1 MKNKAFTLMLL
12 TATALISYGI
22 GNMQSKNVVADVP
35 KGYVRLEECIPLED
49 ISCKFTNGDYL
60 CVGLG
65 DITRQLDNPDSY
77 TYEDILYGIEDITEE
92 LKEDIIDM
100 NDVVDFDATETGLI
114 IYTKD
119 GSGYYWER

>member
-1 MKNKAFTLMLL
+1 MKNKVFTLMML

-22 GNMQSKNVVADVP
+22 GKQSKVVADVP

-92 LKEDIIDM
+92 LKEDIINM
-100 NDVVDFDATETGLI
+100 NDVVDFDATETGLM
-114 IYTKD
+114 IYLENGD
-119 GSGYYWER
+119 CYYWER